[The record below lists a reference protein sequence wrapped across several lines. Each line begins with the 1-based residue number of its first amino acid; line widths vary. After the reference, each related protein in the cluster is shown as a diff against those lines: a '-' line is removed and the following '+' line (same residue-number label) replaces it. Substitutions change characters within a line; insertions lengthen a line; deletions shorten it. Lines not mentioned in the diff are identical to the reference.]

1 MKNGIYLICLVLF
14 HSPIVAQTV
23 KYDYNWVLG
32 DSDSVTVAG
41 VTMNFNQSPITISHI
56 RKPIE
61 LGVYNSTI
69 SDAQGNLLFYAN
81 GCKIVNRFHEIVENG
96 DSINSPGMI
105 FDGFCGTGGS
115 YPSSTGLLFLPQPQ
129 NDTFYYMFHNWTDF
143 FNADQ
148 RQIPATMGLR
158 YTLINRY
165 ANNGH
170 GRVVRKNQTLI
181 ADTLG
186 YDLTACKHAN
196 GRDWWIIAPQ
206 TEVNRYWRTLFDTS
220 GTQVLGEQTIG
231 SSPTARDEASG
242 NACFTPNGRKYLRFM
257 AASGLFVFDFD
268 RQTGLLSNFKRV
280 PIDVYYD
287 ATSVSVSANSRFAYI
302 CSRFKVVQVDLEA
315 ADIAA
320 SQVVVAEYD
329 GFRAPFPTW
338 FYMSQLAPDCRIY
351 IAPKNGSFVM
361 HYIKYPDRKGL
372 ACEVVQHGIRFPNE
386 VTNFMTIPNH
396 PNYRLGITPTYP
408 CDSMIQLRVGTKE
421 IAPPQNSITLYP
433 NPARDYVELHGI
445 FPFENGAFQLFDNIG
460 RLVFSHPL
468 QQRDS
473 DYTIPLSNIQDGL
486 YFFRIITDSGKNQ
499 GSGKVQIVR

>member
-1 MKNGIYLICLVLF
+1 MRKYLFIIALIYF
-14 HSPIVAQTV
+14 HSPISSQITNN
-23 KYDYNWVLG
+23 KYDFTWIIGNWNNG
-32 DSDSVTVAG
+32 ARG
-41 VTMNFNQSPITISHI
+41 IEFNFNQNPLTIRGI
-56 RKPIE
+56 DKNMNMAD
-61 LGVYNSTI
+61 YNSTI
-69 SDAQGNLLFYAN
+69 SDAQGNLLFYSA
-81 GCKIVNRFHEIVENG
+81 GCTIANRFHEIVENG
-96 DSINSPGMI
+96 DSINSSGWV
-105 FDGFCGTGGS
+105 FNAFCGTGGG
-115 YPSSTGLLFLPQPQ
+115 YPSGAGLLFLPQPQ
-129 NDTFYYMFHNWTDF
+129 NDTFYYMFHNWDSEI
-143 FNADQ
+143 DSG
-148 RQIPATMGLR
+148 RIPAILELR
-158 YTLINRY
+158 YTLLNRY
-165 ANNGH
+165 ANNGR

-206 TEVNRYWRTLFDTS
+206 TEVNRYWRILFDTS

-231 SSPTARDEASG
+231 SSPTGRDEATG

-287 ATSVSVSANSRFAYI
+287 YCSVSVSANSRFAYI

-329 GFRAPFPTW
+329 GFRAPFQTW

-351 IAPKNGSFVM
+351 IATKNSANIM

-372 ACEVVQHGIRFPNE
+372 ACEVVQHGITFPNSE
-386 VTNFMTIPNH
+386 YNFMTIPNH

-421 IAPPQNSITLYP
+421 VQPIPNSITLYP

-473 DYTIPLSNIQDGL
+473 DYTIPLSNVPDGL